1 MKTRYRFMPIRQA
14 SLMLSLDDKGANSRH
29 SCPLMVGVLFGKIT
43 LGTMWQHL
51 KVHIHTEA
59 LDLTLPP
66 LFMPREITAC
76 GQWDTGRGVFMSLLF
91 MLVKN
96 LKQSNCLQ
104 RKKIMCVIVM
114 QLNSCNNENVC
125 VCVRTCVLSCVQ
137 LLATQWTV
145 AHQAPLSMEFSRQEY
160 WSGLPFPSPGD
171 IPDLGIETSSPV
183 SCISGQIFSYSVT
196 KES

>member
-1 MKTRYRFMPIRQA
+1 MPIRQA

-125 VCVRTCVLSCVQ
+125 VCVCARVCSVVSSSLRPNGLWPTR
-137 LLATQWTV
+137 LLCPWN
-145 AHQAPLSMEFSRQEY
+145 
-160 WSGLPFPSPGD
+160 FPGKNTGVGCHF
-171 IPDLGIETSSPV
+171 LLQGIFPT
-183 SCISGQIFSYSVT
+183 
-196 KES
+196 